1 ERLVVIGGGGV
12 ACGAATWMAALGSRV
27 TMVVRGERV
36 LAGQEPFVGDEIA
49 AALREKG
56 VDVRLSTSATS
67 CHRPDVEDTGIGRV
81 HGGPV
86 TVETDD
92 GTVEA
97 DEVLAATGRRP
108 RLGDLGLHAVGLGE
122 DDVLEDRL
130 PRWLHAVGDASGE
143 APL

>member
-1 ERLVVIGGGGV
+1 MVPAPFADALPWGSRDATGVVDVPERLVVIGGGVV
-12 ACGAATWMAALGSRV
+12 ACEAATWMAALGSRV
-27 TMVVRGERV
+27 TMLVRGERV

-49 AALREKG
+49 EALWQE
-56 VDVRLSTSATS
+56 VA
-67 CHRPDVEDTGIGRV
+67 DVEDTGIGRV

-108 RLGDLGLHAVGLGE
+108 RLGGLGLHAVGL
-122 DDVLEDRL
+122 
-130 PRWLHAVGDASGE
+130 
-143 APL
+143 